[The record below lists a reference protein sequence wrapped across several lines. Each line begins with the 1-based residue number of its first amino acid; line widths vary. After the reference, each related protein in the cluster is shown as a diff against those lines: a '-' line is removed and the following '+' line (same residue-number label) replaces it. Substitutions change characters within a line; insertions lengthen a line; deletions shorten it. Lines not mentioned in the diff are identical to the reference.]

1 MAFFASALE
10 GLSTWVVSSIYAI
23 VLWEIWCRIGWPRII
38 GDHGRNNVRVSLLGS
53 ESCKQIYELT
63 VQQTE
68 HPPNAADDSGYNSD
82 ESNGHLQPHTIPQQA
97 LQDRLDAFVD
107 ASNHALQSAYPKP
120 QATGSPRYSKVSV
133 LLIQWEKDDLGVS
146 TELDKLYDVFKAEY
160 GYDCEDIFEIPESD
174 SQVALMTRLQRL
186 IDNASRDHL
195 LIIYYGGH
203 SDDSSSQQSIWIR

>member
-1 MAFFASALE
+1 MRAHSGAL
-10 GLSTWVVSSIYAI
+10 
-23 VLWEIWCRIGWPRII
+23 
-38 GDHGRNNVRVSLLGS
+38 RVAK
-53 ESCKQIYELT
+53 KQIWELT
-63 VQQTE
+63 ELQTE
-68 HPPNAADDSGYNSD
+68 NPRKAADDSGYNSEEGD
-82 ESNGHLQPHTIPQQA
+82 GYLQPHTIPQQR

-107 ASNHALQSAYPKP
+107 ASNYALQSAYPKP

-133 LLIQWEKDDLGVS
+133 LLIQWEEDDLGVS
-146 TELDKLYDVFKAEY
+146 IELAKLYEVFKADY
-160 GYDCEDIFEIPESD
+160 GYDCEDIFEIPERD

>member
-1 MAFFASALE
+1 MALFASALE
-10 GLSTWVVSSIYAI
+10 GLSKWFVSSIYAI
-23 VLWEIWCRIGWPRII
+23 VLWEIWCRIGWPRIT
-38 GDHGRNNVRVSLLGS
+38 GDHGRNNVRV
-53 ESCKQIYELT
+53 

-68 HPPNAADDSGYNSD
+68 HPQNAADDSGYNSD

-146 TELDKLYDVFKAEY
+146 TELDKLYDLFEADY

-203 SDDSSSQQSIWIR
+203 SDDTSSQQSIWTR